1 MRISASHSHVN
12 RWIECAALERDRE
25 GCYVH
30 GALYKQYLRN
40 LGIPVIALATLY
52 VACAD
57 PPKKLNRGGGGAG
70 SGAAGSIGDAGSN
83 DDGGTTATGGN
94 GGASGGPALPDAGM
108 GGEAG
113 AREADGGEA
122 GTAGATGGNG
132 GNGGNGGGPVDAC
145 TGLTIGKSKMPVPP
159 TTGAAKP
166 SGAVGGFKVVN
177 WAGFKGALSYTFDDS
192 LQNQVT
198 HYEDLNGVGIHL
210 TFYLVNF
217 NQGSNPIWEKAVLDG
232 HELGNHTVH
241 HCNAN
246 GTNCVSG
253 TFSTVDKELDD
264 NTAFL
269 MGKAGVTG
277 VYTFAQPYGDNAWVD
292 AASQRFLA
300 ARGVSDASG
309 GILPNDGSS
318 PYTLP
323 CHITTPDEKAVGGL
337 NVISDD
343 VRSKGSW
350 RTILMHSVDP
360 TINDGGYQPIQL
372 TEALATMNYT
382 KSLGDVW
389 ADTVVAVGAYWRA
402 QKAMSTIQ
410 PKSVGSDKIY
420 SWTLPD
426 HFPPGQYVRA
436 IVTGGK
442 VTQCGAELAWD
453 AHGYYEINL
462 DAGSVT
468 ISP

>member
-1 MRISASHSHVN
+1 MVPAV
-12 RWIECAALERDRE
+12 
-25 GCYVH
+25 V
-30 GALYKQYLRN
+30 
-40 LGIPVIALATLY
+40 LATLY

-57 PPKKLNRGGGGAG
+57 PPKKVNKGGAG
-70 SGAAGSIGDAGSN
+70 TSGATIGEAGADE
-83 DDGGTTATGGN
+83 
-94 GGASGGPALPDAGM
+94 GGAPAAGGKGGSSGGVAMPEAGMAGEPEGDGGM

-113 AREADGGEA
+113 A
-122 GTAGATGGNG
+122 AGATGGS
-132 GNGGNGGGPVDAC
+132 GGGPVDAC
-145 TGLTIGKSKMPVPP
+145 TGLTIGKSKMPAPP
-159 TTGAAKP
+159 TTGVAKP
-166 SGAVGGFKVVN
+166 SGAVGGFKVIN

-198 HYEDLNGVGIHL
+198 HYEDLNGTGIHL

-217 NQGSNPIWEKAVLDG
+217 NQGSNPIWEKAVADG

-253 TFSTVDKELDD
+253 IFSTVDKELDD

-269 MGKAGVTG
+269 MTKAGVTG
-277 VYTFAQPYGDNAWVD
+277 VYTFAQPYGDNGWVD
-292 AASQRFLA
+292 AVSQRFLA
-300 ARGVSDASG
+300 ARGVSDSNG
-309 GILPNDGSS
+309 GILPSDGSS

-323 CHITTPDEKAVGGL
+323 CHITLPDEKAVGGL
-337 NVISDD
+337 NLISDD

-360 TINDGGYQPIQL
+360 TISDGGYQPIQL
-372 TEALATMNYT
+372 AEALATMNYT
-382 KSLGDVW
+382 KGLGDVW
-389 ADTVVAVGAYWRA
+389 ADTVVAVAAYWRA
-402 QKAMSTIQ
+402 QKAISTVQ
-410 PKSVGSDKIY
+410 PTSAGSDKVY

-436 IVTGGK
+436 TVTGGK
-442 VTQCGAELAWD
+442 VKQCGAELAWD